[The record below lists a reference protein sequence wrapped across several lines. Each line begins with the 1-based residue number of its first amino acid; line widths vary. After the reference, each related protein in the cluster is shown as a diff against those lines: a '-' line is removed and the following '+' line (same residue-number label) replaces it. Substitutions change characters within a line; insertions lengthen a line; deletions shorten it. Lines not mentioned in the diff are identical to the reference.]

1 MSVKEKIKIILIAI
15 VALAYLA
22 AVVVHE
28 HKKIEVWQYEIP
40 VEVIERE
47 DGLIW

>member
-1 MSVKEKIKIILIAI
+1 MRDKIKIILGLVIMM
-15 VALAYLA
+15 LYLA

-28 HKKIEVWQYEIP
+28 HKKFEVWQYEIP

-47 DGLIW
+47 SRLIW

>member
-1 MSVKEKIKIILIAI
+1 MSMKEKIQIILFVI
-15 VALAYLA
+15 VMLVYLA

>member
-1 MSVKEKIKIILIAI
+1 MSVKKKRQIILIVI
-15 VALAYLA
+15 VILAYLA

-28 HKKIEVWQYEIP
+28 HKKFEVWQYEIP

-47 DGLIW
+47 DRLIW